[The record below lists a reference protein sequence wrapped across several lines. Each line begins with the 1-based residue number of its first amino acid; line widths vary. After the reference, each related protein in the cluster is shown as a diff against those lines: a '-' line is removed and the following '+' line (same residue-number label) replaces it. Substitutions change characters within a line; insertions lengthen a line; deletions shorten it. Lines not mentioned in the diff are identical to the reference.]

1 MSTTSPKLN
10 GADYLLILFYLPGG
24 ECTPIE
30 GKTRI
35 TKMMFLFNKE
45 IYPKLNLAEL
55 TPVDKLPQFEAYNY
69 GPFSRDVHEQ
79 LYLFRNIGFLGME
92 EKQLNNASDEAD
104 LVDDALGLDEEDES
118 QFVSGPLTI
127 ERYLLLDQGKN
138 FVREKLLPYL
148 KDDQIETLTLYKK
161 RITQMRLQDLLSYVY
176 RKYPEYAVNS
186 LIKDKVMKNV

>member
-1 MSTTSPKLN
+1 MSTSPKLN

-45 IYPKLNLAEL
+45 VFPKLNLTAL
-55 TPVDKLPQFEAYNY
+55 TPEDKLPRFEAYNY

-92 EKQLNNASDEAD
+92 ERQLNNLDEVDLAD
-104 LVDDALGLDEEDES
+104 DVLGLDEEDKLQS
-118 QFVSGPLTI
+118 VDGPQTI
-127 ERYLLLDQGKN
+127 ERYFLMEQGKK
-138 FVREKLLPYL
+138 FVQDELLPHL
-148 KDDQIETLTLYKK
+148 NSDQVETLILFKK
-161 RITQMRLQDLLSYVY
+161 RINQMRLQDLLSYVY